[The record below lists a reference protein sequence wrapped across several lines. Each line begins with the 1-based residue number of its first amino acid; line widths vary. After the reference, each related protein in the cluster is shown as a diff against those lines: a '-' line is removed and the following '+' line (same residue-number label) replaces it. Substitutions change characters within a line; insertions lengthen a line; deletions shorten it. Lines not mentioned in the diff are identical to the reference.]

1 MKEQLDVLIVKPYH
15 RPIRATIDHD
25 LEAMQQIVGG
35 TIEAVYPF
43 QDRACI
49 VVDVE
54 GKLKGYT
61 ENRVLRDRHGEPYDI
76 LVGDFFVVGLDNNDF
91 CSLTPQQMD
100 YYEKMY
106 FQPEM
111 FVHIGSSVYV
121 YPLADSQIEK
131 ADSNMLLQE
140 GTDLELYD
148 SD

>member
-1 MKEQLDVLIVKPYH
+1 M
-15 RPIRATIDHD
+15 
-25 LEAMQQIVGG
+25 
-35 TIEAVYPF
+35 
-43 QDRACI
+43 
-49 VVDVE
+49 VDDE

-111 FVHIGSSVYV
+111 FVHIGNSVYV
-121 YPLADSQIEK
+121 YPLADSQIAKE
-131 ADSNMLLQE
+131 DSNMLLQE
-140 GTDLELYD
+140 ETDLEL
-148 SD
+148 